1 MMIIIPWPLQI
12 TTFDSQTYRMF
23 SKPNVLKRILQ
34 IMALT
39 LFNKT
44 DPRVH
49 HVHMSDSSKDEI
61 DLSFHRN
68 VTYIYDLS

>member
-44 DPRVH
+44 DPRVYL
-49 HVHMSDSSKDEI
+49 VHMSDSSKDET